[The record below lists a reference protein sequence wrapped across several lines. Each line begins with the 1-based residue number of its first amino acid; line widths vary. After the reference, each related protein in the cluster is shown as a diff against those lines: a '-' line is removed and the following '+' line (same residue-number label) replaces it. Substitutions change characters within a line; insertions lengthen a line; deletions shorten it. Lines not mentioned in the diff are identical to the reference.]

1 VESTI
6 SSTETAP
13 PGKRRLRAVRR
24 SRPRLPRGLQWR
36 LTAWVAAV
44 LLVAAGAVLVVV
56 YQETGEQL
64 RAQIDSEITGDV
76 NQLAQAVG
84 AINAKD
90 PAEFVGPVQRY
101 VDSQGYSASSR
112 LLFATIPGYPT
123 ISNHPEVFGKVA
135 REHGE
140 SLAEQQ
146 REGAD
151 GRKLLGSAPGFSV
164 HTLADAGSV
173 RVDMRV
179 VTVAGVRV
187 LVGAGEALA
196 LVERA
201 QNGVART
208 FLFAGALILLI
219 ALIASYLAGAHVSAP
234 LRQMALVAARVDAG
248 ELAPRMETDGSRA
261 GEIQVLA
268 ESFNTMLDRLSEA
281 FVAQREFVADAS
293 HELRTPLTVI
303 RGQLEVLA
311 ADAEPSAA
319 EVQRVE
325 HLVQAEVSRISRL
338 VDDLLLLAQSE
349 RMDFLRVQSVELEP
363 FITDLWEGLSHTA
376 DRRFELGPVPS
387 GTLQADPDR
396 LAQAVR
402 NLVRNAIEHT
412 APGTGQVRLE
422 VQRASEQ
429 TVRLSVVDNGPGIP
443 APERERVFER
453 FHRTDTSRAR
463 AQGGT
468 GLGLAIVQA
477 IVEAHG
483 GQARAVSANGSAG
496 ARLELTLPRFRPA

>member
-1 VESTI
+1 M
-6 SSTETAP
+6 
-13 PGKRRLRAVRR
+13 RRLHL
-24 SRPRLPRGLQWR
+24 RLPRALQWR

-44 LLVAAGAVLVVV
+44 LLISAGAVLVVV

-64 RAQIDSEITGDV
+64 RAQIDREVTGDV
-76 NQLAQAVG
+76 NQLAQAVV
-84 AINAKD
+84 AIDASG
-90 PAEFVGPVQRY
+90 PAELVGPVQRY
-101 VDSQGYSASSR
+101 VDSQGYSGSSR
-112 LLFATIPGYPT
+112 LLFATIPGHAT
-123 ISNHPEVFGKVA
+123 ISNHPEVFASVSN
-135 REHGE
+135 EHGE
-140 SLAEQQ
+140 SIAEQQ
-146 REGAD
+146 REYEE
-151 GRKLLGSAPGFSV
+151 GRDLLASRPGFSV
-164 HTLADAGSV
+164 HPVADAGPV
-173 RVDMRV
+173 RVDTRV
-179 VTVAGVRV
+179 VTAGGVRV
-187 LVGAGEALA
+187 MVGAGEALA

-208 FLFAGALILLI
+208 FLLAGALILLI
-219 ALIASYLAGAHVSAP
+219 ALVASYLAGAHVSAP
-234 LRQMALVAARVDAG
+234 LRQMALVAARVDGG
-248 ELAPRMETDGSRA
+248 ELAPRMESDGSRA

-281 FVAQREFVADAS
+281 FAAQREFVADAS

-311 ADAEPSAA
+311 AEAEPSVA

-349 RMDFLRVQSVELEP
+349 RMDFLRMQSVELEP

-376 DRRFELGPVPS
+376 DRQFELGPVPA
-387 GTLQADPDR
+387 GTLEADPDR

-412 APGTGQVRLE
+412 APGNGQVRLE
-422 VQRASEQ
+422 VQRASDHA
-429 TVRLSVVDNGPGIP
+429 VRLAVVDDGPGIP
-443 APERERVFER
+443 VPERDRVFER
-453 FHRTDTSRAR
+453 FHRTDASRAR
-463 AQGGT
+463 TQGGT

-496 ARLELTLPRFRPA
+496 ARVELTLPRFRPA